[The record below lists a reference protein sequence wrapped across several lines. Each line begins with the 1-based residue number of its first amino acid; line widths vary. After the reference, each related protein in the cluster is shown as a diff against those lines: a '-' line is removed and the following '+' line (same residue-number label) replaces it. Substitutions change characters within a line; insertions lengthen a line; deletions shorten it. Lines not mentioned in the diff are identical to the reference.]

1 MKQIDKDVQTYAFN
15 EGQIT
20 LINNVLSTTYKDIN
34 ELRMMLSAW
43 RQSLEIQQMDIDEKY
58 NSLEVSKDWLA
69 KYILTLTK
77 SKHGL

>member
-58 NSLEVSKDWLA
+58 NSLEVSKD
-69 KYILTLTK
+69 
-77 SKHGL
+77 

>member
-20 LINNVLSTTYKDIN
+20 LINNVLSTTYKDIH

-58 NSLEVSKDWLA
+58 NSLEVSKD
-69 KYILTLTK
+69 
-77 SKHGL
+77 

>member
-20 LINNVLSTTYKDIN
+20 LINNVLSTTYEGLE

-43 RQSLEIQQMDIDEKY
+43 RQSLEIQQMEIDEKY
-58 NSLEVSKDWLA
+58 DKLR
-69 KYILTLTK
+69 TK
-77 SKHGL
+77 N